1 MERTPGAKPISLD
14 PSYSARRGVQETN
27 LDYYMT
33 REGRTVRKTINTLKK
48 NMKETN
54 NQTAVDV
61 VEALDE
67 AVKNRLQ
74 TVFQK
79 SFSDMTVLDKI
90 GGPIARLGYYQTLG
104 SAPRTLVEMGT
115 NLIMAI
121 KNPKL
126 AAKAFGDYGC
136 LTNPNRIEIGLNFM
150 NKAGSGLA
158 QKLYN
163 IDELGG
169 KMADLN
175 EFIRPDQDN
184 ASARNE
190 VADKALQILKYTGV
204 KQTVKGVDKLSA
216 RLLSW

>member
-1 MERTPGAKPISLD
+1 
-14 PSYSARRGVQETN
+14 
-27 LDYYMT
+27 
-33 REGRTVRKTINTLKK
+33 
-48 NMKETN
+48 MKETD

-79 SFSDMTVLDKI
+79 SFSDMTILDKI

-121 KNPKL
+121 KNKL
-126 AAKAFGDYGC
+126 AAKAFGDYAGITP
-136 LTNPNRIEIGLNFM
+136 TNPNRIEIGLNFM

-190 VADKALQILKYTGV
+190 VADKRYKLKYTGV
-204 KQTVKGVDKLSA
+204 TNSKRCGYYLHDYCLMAIKLLQDQCGLLHLIKRLKAVKSIKKSIADLTPKEIELFS
-216 RLLSW
+216 R